1 MATQWFYRMF
11 GEEFG
16 PIEEPAL
23 QEMRESGTLGPEDE
37 IRREGSARWQ
47 TLAACF
53 PAGGVATEIEQSS
66 RELEVQDSG
75 DDDPVWYCLT
85 TGQELGPL
93 SFHELH
99 DLAEQGILTAED
111 QVKLGVKGKYRRAGS
126 MGRLAAVMDYQA
138 IERPSPAATAQA
150 PAESQAVSSPPEPPA
165 TVEAPVYTYLPGAEE
180 LTWYAW
186 IRGVECGPVNLV
198 QLAQWLQAGQIG
210 PTDFVKYGSYGAW
223 LPPTPTIEQSLRQF
237 VVVQAAPVPPKAAP
251 AKPSVEPAKPAVEAT
266 KSKPAEPAS
275 TAKAATSLAE
285 TQPITKKGTDPAI
298 ETKPTASP
306 VEAAKPI
313 APIPKPDPE
322 PVRSYSS
329 PNPSG
334 GFSSP
339 MSAAMR
345 TPPKPAAKKKSG
357 GGGGGG
363 GGGGVDLGALF
374 ANPMVVK
381 GGGGVAVVA
390 LLVAG
395 FMFMPAGTGAE
406 RADYEVLSKIL
417 VDFRKLRD
425 DKADDAAFNKFA
437 EEAKKNAKPV
447 IDRLKPIASAKRRDR
462 QFLLWAARDRLPGM
476 LIDARQEPS
485 VAESEYEY
493 NVMSAAF
500 ILRLG
505 PDPKTVK
512 RIEPVATKGKAPPV
526 VD

>member
-1 MATQWFYRMF
+1 
-11 GEEFG
+11 
-16 PIEEPAL
+16 
-23 QEMRESGTLGPEDE
+23 
-37 IRREGSARWQ
+37 
-47 TLAACF
+47 
-53 PAGGVATEIEQSS
+53 
-66 RELEVQDSG
+66 
-75 DDDPVWYCLT
+75 
-85 TGQELGPL
+85 
-93 SFHELH
+93 
-99 DLAEQGILTAED
+99 LTAED

-126 MGRLAAVMDYQA
+126 MGRLAAVMEYQA
-138 IERPSPAATAQA
+138 IERPSQAATAQA
-150 PAESQAVSSPPEPPA
+150 TAESRVTSQPVPPAKVEPPA
-165 TVEAPVYTYLPGAEE
+165 APIYSYLPGAEE
-180 LTWYAW
+180 LIWYAW

-198 QLAQWLQAGQIG
+198 QLAQWQQAGQIG
-210 PTDFVKYGSYGAW
+210 PTDFVKYGPYGAW
-223 LPPTPTIEQSLRQF
+223 LPPAPTIEQSLRQF
-237 VVVQAAPVPPKAAP
+237 VVVQAAPVPPPKAAP
-251 AKPSVEPAKPAVEAT
+251 VKPPVEPTKPAAEAT
-266 KSKPAEPAS
+266 KPKPAEPAS

-285 TQPITKKGTDPAI
+285 TQPITKKGTDPAL
-298 ETKPTASP
+298 ETKPAASP
-306 VEAAKPI
+306 VEATKPVT
-313 APIPKPDPE
+313 PIPKPEPE

-329 PNPSG
+329 PSSSG
-334 GFSSP
+334 GFGSP

-357 GGGGGG
+357 GGGGL
-363 GGGGVDLGALF
+363 DLGALF
-374 ANPMVVK
+374 ANPLVVK
-381 GGGGVAVVA
+381 GGGGAAVVA

-395 FMFMPAGTGAE
+395 FMVMPQGTGAE
-406 RADYEVLSKIL
+406 RADYEVLNKIL

-476 LIDARQEPS
+476 LTDARQEPS
-485 VAESEYEY
+485 FAESEFEY